1 MNPCF
6 YTVGPA
12 EDLAELLSPRGI
24 SLHKG
29 KFNPTLKELRG
40 YHGYLELAYRIPP
53 EGHQEVI
60 KRYKEEED
68 GRIVYNFNLGSIEDA
83 KRKSAAYRII
93 KMDLDFSPI
102 DKFDIPTG
110 RPLTIKT
117 NSGLTTVRN
126 SIRVKRDDIDI
137 ESANYKWLPFPWP
150 SGQGKIN
157 IGDFDRNDGVTRLI
171 NFVEPTKTTIM
182 LTREISRH
190 HDVVPHAKRPY
201 EFPEMVDFGN
211 DEDLLTKDSEL
222 SVWTVYYNFKR
233 SDVVAVLID
242 KLAVFCG
249 TMFENHAIDNIEI
262 IEKFL
267 RYITTGKDVSIEDMF
282 EPVHQQTE
290 NLEQEFSQI
299 NHQRNE
305 FTPFNV
311 YGPDEEK

>member
-1 MNPCF
+1 MNLRF

-12 EDLAELLSPRGI
+12 EDLAQLLSPRGI

-40 YHGYLELAYRIPP
+40 YHGYFELAYRNPP

-60 KRYKEEED
+60 KRYVEEED

-83 KRKSAAYRII
+83 KRKSEAYRII
-93 KMDLDFSPI
+93 KMEPDFSPI
-102 DKFDIPTG
+102 DNFDIPTG
-110 RPLTIKT
+110 RPLKITT

-126 SIRVKRDDIDI
+126 SIKVKRDDIEI
-137 ESANYKWLPFPWP
+137 ESAQYKWLPFPWP

-157 IGDFDRNDGVTRLI
+157 IGDLDRNDGVTRLI
-171 NFVEPTKTTIM
+171 NFVEPAKTKIM

-190 HDVVPHAKRPY
+190 HDVISHVKRPY

-211 DEDLLTKDSEL
+211 SEDLLTKDSEQ

-233 SDVVAVLID
+233 VDVVAVLID
-242 KLAVFCG
+242 NLAVFCG
-249 TMFENHAIDNIEI
+249 TMLENHAIDNIEI
-262 IEKFL
+262 IEKFF
-267 RYITTGKDVSIEDMF
+267 RYISTGKDVSTEDML

-290 NLEQEFSQI
+290 DFQQEFSQT
-299 NHQRNE
+299 NHQRNGVI
-305 FTPFNV
+305 PFNV